1 MIAKLSRSLGNC
13 AVSHVGVTCHERCSN
28 REHGFVSSSLRFCP
42 ARATTV
48 SPREPEKFSNEQPHY
63 AA

>member
-1 MIAKLSRSLGNC
+1 MQQ
-13 AVSHVGVTCHERCSN
+13 
-28 REHGFVSSSLRFCP
+28 REHGFVSSSLWFCT

-48 SPREPEKFSNEQPHY
+48 SPREPKKFSNNEQPHY